1 MLRDAVD
8 ASDSGGPQ
16 QTMPAPRRKHLYE
29 TDPAKLSMIEL
40 NRIIPISEAAELSS
54 ISPDGWY
61 RHHRDKLIQLTD
73 KRVGVRLKDA
83 LFLSQD

>member
-1 MLRDAVD
+1 
-8 ASDSGGPQ
+8 
-16 QTMPAPRRKHLYE
+16 
-29 TDPAKLSMIEL
+29 MIEL

-73 KRVGVRLKDA
+73 KRVGVRLRDA
-83 LFLSQD
+83 LFLPQD